1 MRLDKYISKSLGY
14 SRKDVKRLLRSS
26 LISVNDL
33 IVKKADYKVS
43 DNDIVKFQGDEVY
56 YEELVYIMLNKPAGY
71 LSALRDNE
79 SPVVMELIDDL
90 NPDLKIVGRLDKDTE
105 GLLLITSDTKLLHNL
120 MHPKKHVRKCYEVAI
135 ENELTSDDI
144 ELLTNGSIVLDDKV
158 IKPAELKMINPNL
171 VELTISEG
179 RYHQVKRMFQAVK
192 NNVIHLKRTKMGN
205 LALDSE
211 LSLGEYR
218 YLTDEE
224 ILMLKDNN

>member
-1 MRLDKYISKSLGY
+1 
-14 SRKDVKRLLRSS
+14 
-26 LISVNDL
+26 
-33 IVKKADYKVS
+33 
-43 DNDIVKFQGDEVY
+43 
-56 YEELVYIMLNKPAGY
+56 
-71 LSALRDNE
+71 
-79 SPVVMELIDDL
+79 
-90 NPDLKIVGRLDKDTE
+90 
-105 GLLLITSDTKLLHNL
+105 
-120 MHPKKHVRKCYEVAI
+120 
-135 ENELTSDDI
+135 
-144 ELLTNGSIVLDDKV
+144 
-158 IKPAELKMINPNL
+158 MINPNL

>member
-120 MHPKKHVRKCYEVAI
+120 IR
-135 ENELTSDDI
+135 
-144 ELLTNGSIVLDDKV
+144 
-158 IKPAELKMINPNL
+158 
-171 VELTISEG
+171 
-179 RYHQVKRMFQAVK
+179 
-192 NNVIHLKRTKMGN
+192 
-205 LALDSE
+205 
-211 LSLGEYR
+211 
-218 YLTDEE
+218 
-224 ILMLKDNN
+224 